1 MNEKQAE
8 EIIAAYETPLY
19 VFEESVLKK
28 RIMYLRKNLPK
39 EVEFCYAV
47 KANTFVA
54 DKLMESVERYEV
66 CSPGEIY
73 ICRDENIPYE
83 KMVISG
89 VYKTPEVIEELF
101 RLKAKTLYTI
111 ESMRQYELLKE
122 LSLKYHCKTNVLLRL
137 TSGNQFGLDEEEVR
151 EIISLRDENAEINI
165 QGIQYF
171 SGTQK
176 GSLKRLKRE
185 IEYVDSFMKSITD
198 ESGFVIKELEFGP
211 GFPVYYFQGDEF
223 DEDAFLKGF
232 SELLEN
238 MNYKT
243 KIILEIGRSI
253 TASCGSY
260 FTKVV
265 DTKHNKGQNYAIM
278 DGGVHQ
284 LVYFGQSMAMQY
296 PCCEV
301 YPKRSGGETKSW
313 NICGC
318 LCTGN
323 DILVKQIP
331 IQDFK
336 TGDIVMFKNTG
347 AYCMTE
353 GMALFLSRSIP
364 GVVIIDENDHAVCVR
379 EAMNIYEF
387 NAPDYM

>member
-1 MNEKQAE
+1 MNEKQIE
-8 EIIAAYETPLY
+8 EIMAVYETPLY

-28 RIMYLRKNLPK
+28 RIAYLRENLPR
-39 EVEFCYAV
+39 EVGFCYAV
-47 KANTFVA
+47 KANTFIA
-54 DKLMESVERYEV
+54 DKLIESVERYEV

-122 LSLKYHCKTNVLLRL
+122 LSSKYHCRINVLLRL
-137 TSGNQFGLDEEEVR
+137 TSGNQFGLNEDEVR
-151 EIISLRDENAEINI
+151 EIIGLRDENTAVNI
-165 QGIQYF
+165 QGLQYF

-176 GSLKRLKRE
+176 VSLKRLKRE
-185 IEYVDSFMKSITD
+185 IEYVDRFMKSITED
-198 ESGFVIKELEFGP
+198 SGFVIKELEFGP
-211 GFPVYYFQGDEF
+211 GLPVHYFQGDGF
-223 DEDAFLKGF
+223 DEGTFLKGF

-238 MNYKT
+238 MDYKAQIT
-243 KIILEIGRSI
+243 LEMGRSI
-253 TASCGSY
+253 AASCGSY

-265 DTKHNKGQNYAIM
+265 DTKHSKGQNYAIM

-313 NICGC
+313 NLCGC

-331 IQDFK
+331 LQDFDV
-336 TGDIVMFKNTG
+336 GDIVMFKNTG

-353 GMALFLSRSIP
+353 GMALFLSRSLP
-364 GVVIIDENDHAVCVR
+364 GIVIIDENNQAVCVR
-379 EAMNIYEF
+379 EAVNVYEF